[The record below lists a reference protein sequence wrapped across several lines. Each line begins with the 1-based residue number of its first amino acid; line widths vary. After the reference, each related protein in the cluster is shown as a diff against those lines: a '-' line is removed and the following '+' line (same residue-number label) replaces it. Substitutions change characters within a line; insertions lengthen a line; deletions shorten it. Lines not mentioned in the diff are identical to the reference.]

1 MSAVEVENQREAMM
15 RQASEVAL
23 EEIYH
28 LGDINERAI
37 AVGLTEAYSEAIRE
51 SVPSP

>member
-23 EEIYH
+23 EEMDVSNWY
-28 LGDINERAI
+28 LNEHD
-37 AVGLTEAYSEAIRE
+37 AVWPYFERLRNEDPIH
-51 SVPSP
+51 